1 MKNLKRLNKS
11 KLKTI
16 SGGISYP
23 FPGDCVYVCSDGI
36 TYRAL
41 CRNEFICPDGEE
53 PVIH

>member
-1 MKNLKRLNKS
+1 MKNFKRLNKS

-23 FPGDCVYVCSDGI
+23 YPGDCLYVCSDGI
-36 TYRAL
+36 LYRAL

-53 PVIH
+53 PVIY